1 MVENVVVFRNTH
13 SSGYKDE
20 GDCRPKCELREHPVK
35 LDKISHKDNT
45 DPGYVLYSA
54 MDSFFNYDWFCT
66 FLQHGPWLRAVLC
79 HGFLF

>member
-35 LDKISHKDNT
+35 LDKYLHKMTTQNKQTQEGHSSDKIIE
-45 DPGYVLYSA
+45 
-54 MDSFFNYDWFCT
+54 
-66 FLQHGPWLRAVLC
+66 
-79 HGFLF
+79 